1 MVTTHKFG
9 LSSNTNK
16 IFQSNYQFPKDIRVG
31 EMSVNVSN
39 TNVEPIEIKVEVNEC
54 RVLEPIV
61 EINMVSIPSVM
72 DKQQDDNRCD
82 PIVTRVETEEV
93 IKLEIKEIETVTEN
107 DKTIVDAEIHHIY
120 EDKQSVI
127 KNIKSFIC

>member
-1 MVTTHKFG
+1 
-9 LSSNTNK
+9 
-16 IFQSNYQFPKDIRVG
+16 
-31 EMSVNVSN
+31 MSVNVSN

-127 KNIKSFIC
+127 KTH